1 MSETDPIAAAAR
13 ELEARRA
20 GTDVATVPAEPAA
33 PAPEQNGGDPDEGM
47 SLKVA
52 AQRRAE
58 RVAREAEERRSYEA
72 AANLAERPLPA
83 NLDASDS
90 ELAQQELRQLRETMA
105 EVRQN
110 QDNSYQRMR
119 AEEQQAAAVQ
129 HVNQGYEQSRQW
141 AANANAGLEAFIQQ
155 ERQQLLELFP
165 EAASDAGVIELA
177 RVDPFRAQEYAQAF
191 QAGEGRIA
199 LAVREQQQAVQNYA
213 ENFAAIAELH
223 DRVFLE
229 QNPDMQTPE
238 VQEAAAKG
246 VIEMLKGSG
255 YSDEDI
261 KMGWQIGHGPLAN
274 IRSHA
279 IQSGLLELWRSRE
292 AKRHLADAKEAGRP
306 LPPVVQKPG
315 SLGAADVSESSLRS
329 LTRNLE
335 EKGSVRAAAA
345 LLAARRQYQRGSR

>member
-1 MSETDPIAAAAR
+1 MIPNWRSRNSASS
-13 ELEARRA
+13 ARRWPRFDRTKTILTNA
-20 GTDVATVPAEPAA
+20 CVPRSNRP
-33 PAPEQNGGDPDEGM
+33 PPFSM
-47 SLKVA
+47 SIK
-52 AQRRAE
+52 
-58 RVAREAEERRSYEA
+58 
-72 AANLAERPLPA
+72 
-83 NLDASDS
+83 D
-90 ELAQQELRQLRETMA
+90 MK
-105 EVRQN
+105 
-110 QDNSYQRMR
+110 
-119 AEEQQAAAVQ
+119 
-129 HVNQGYEQSRQW
+129 QSRQW

-292 AKRHLADAKEAGRP
+292 AKRHL
-306 LPPVVQKPG
+306 
-315 SLGAADVSESSLRS
+315 S
-329 LTRNLE
+329 
-335 EKGSVRAAAA
+335 
-345 LLAARRQYQRGSR
+345 